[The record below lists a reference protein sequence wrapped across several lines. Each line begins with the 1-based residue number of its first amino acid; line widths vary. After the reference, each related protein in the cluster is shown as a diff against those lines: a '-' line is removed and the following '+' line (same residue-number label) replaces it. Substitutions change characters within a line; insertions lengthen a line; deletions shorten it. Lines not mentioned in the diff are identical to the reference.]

1 MVELGATAVER
12 VPQLRNGGG
21 VAMKIII
28 IRSLTTD
35 QSDVFQI
42 YAESRKRL
50 ASEEREPAA
59 RESEASVLSAGTAPN
74 DEGLVAAKKRARP
87 EVEAEN
93 LMKEEMTRKSLGKP
107 FRNPMIGSANIKNPP
122 RQQNQS
128 LLIKQLQM
136 ELVRLQ
142 DGERIVQD
150 CMIEKVH
157 KATEK
162 EAAEYLWNLVGKE
175 QSIVEPKYQPF
186 ESRRS
191 WGYDTEDYSGKKDSD
206 ANNDQGPSEISW
218 DSSSFD
224 APEELPTASEII
236 GESTATRHYN
246 ANGLADLSSS
256 RLPLQPSTSNLEDS
270 HFLSPQKPARDVGWM
285 MEQMGLDA
293 SIFGWNTDEG
303 KWIS

>member
-1 MVELGATAVER
+1 MPIKHAQAWLD
-12 VPQLRNGGG
+12 
-21 VAMKIII
+21 
-28 IRSLTTD
+28 D
-35 QSDVFQI
+35 QSNVFQI
-42 YAESRKRL
+42 YVESRKRR

-59 RESEASVLSAGTAPN
+59 REPEAPVLSADTAPN
-74 DEGLVAAKKRARP
+74 DEGVVAAKKRARL

-93 LMKEEMTRKSLGKP
+93 PIQEEETTGKSWGKP
-107 FRNPMIGSANIKNPP
+107 FRNPMIGNAKIRNPP
-122 RQQNQS
+122 RQQNQP

-142 DGERIVQD
+142 DGDRIVQD

-162 EAAEYLWNLVGKE
+162 WVEAGREAAEYLWNLVGKE
-175 QSIVEPKYQPF
+175 QSIVETKYQPF
-186 ESRRS
+186 ESRGS
-191 WGYDTEDYSGKKDSD
+191 WGYDTEECLGKKRSD
-206 ANNDQGPSEISW
+206 ASHDQGPAEISW

-236 GESTATRHYN
+236 GESTATRHYT

-256 RLPLQPSTSNLEDS
+256 RLPDRQPPTSNLQDS
-270 HFLSPQKPARDVGWM
+270 DSLSPPKPARDVGWM

>member
-1 MVELGATAVER
+1 M
-12 VPQLRNGGG
+12 
-21 VAMKIII
+21 
-28 IRSLTTD
+28 TTD

-162 EAAEYLWNLVGKE
+162 WVEAGRQVHIKLHD
-175 QSIVEPKYQPF
+175 QTVESKPVLDLHPDLFCNFFISPILEPINVFIQ
-186 ESRRS
+186 RS
-191 WGYDTEDYSGKKDSD
+191 GGIPLELSWKRAVDS
-206 ANNDQGPSEISW
+206 
-218 DSSSFD
+218 
-224 APEELPTASEII
+224 
-236 GESTATRHYN
+236 
-246 ANGLADLSSS
+246 
-256 RLPLQPSTSNLEDS
+256 
-270 HFLSPQKPARDVGWM
+270 
-285 MEQMGLDA
+285 
-293 SIFGWNTDEG
+293 
-303 KWIS
+303 